1 MSGAATALDPA
12 PSTSWSV
19 RSLVRLRRLAT
30 ALAVLAIAEAATVVL
45 FSVVGRERFAITL
58 DPVTFGLLGSV
69 ILFPIMG
76 ALIIQRRPVTKIA
89 WLMIATGVGLGL
101 GLVTYGYG
109 VIGLAPG
116 PERPFA
122 LQALVLSQLLFV
134 PSIACGTA
142 LLLPLFPTDHLIGP
156 RWRIVMVMTVV
167 GLVVL
172 ELGDLFRQRELDH
185 EQFPGL
191 QNPVAA
197 PADWTLA
204 VDVLSL
210 LGNALVSVAVL
221 LGALSLVVRY
231 RRADAVEAAQL
242 RWFALVAG
250 LAAVAFAISSVP
262 VESVSDIASAAGL
275 VLLSLTPIAIG
286 IAITRYR
293 LFEIDRL
300 INRTLVYG
308 SLTAILAGVFT
319 AAIGLAQRV
328 FVAATGET
336 SDAAIVLTT
345 LVVATL
351 YAPTPQTARGD
362 RRPAIPVRRTS
373 VRPVSGRG
381 QADPQRARTQERGRS
396 PGHGSHARTGG
407 HRGGGARRRRSADG
421 PRRGV
426 AASAGRT
433 PGDPR
438 RRRVA
443 RRDRRRPEGRWATPR
458 PAVDR
463 RASGRRRPRRGSRRG
478 RRSRPASRPQ
488 LRPADCPSEP
498 QRGSK
503 MLGGRRSPAS
513 ERATRC
519 PPRIEGRKP
528 TPLQPRL

>member
-1 MSGAATALDPA
+1 
-12 PSTSWSV
+12 
-19 RSLVRLRRLAT
+19 
-30 ALAVLAIAEAATVVL
+30 
-45 FSVVGRERFAITL
+45 
-58 DPVTFGLLGSV
+58 
-69 ILFPIMG
+69 
-76 ALIIQRRPVTKIA
+76 
-89 WLMIATGVGLGL
+89 
-101 GLVTYGYG
+101 
-109 VIGLAPG
+109 
-116 PERPFA
+116 
-122 LQALVLSQLLFV
+122 LFV

-142 LLLPLFPTDHLIGP
+142 LLLPLFPTDRLIGP
-156 RWRIVMVMTVV
+156 RWRIVMVITVIGV
-167 GLVVL
+167 VVL
-172 ELGDLFRQRELDH
+172 DLGELFRLGELDH
-185 EQFPGL
+185 ERFPGL

-262 VESVSDIASAAGL
+262 VEPVSDIAFGAGL

-351 YAPTPQTARGD
+351 YAPLRK
-362 RRPAIPVRRTS
+362 RLEAI
-373 VRPVSGRG
+373 
-381 QADPQRARTQERGRS
+381 
-396 PGHGSHARTGG
+396 
-407 HRGGGARRRRSADG
+407 
-421 PRRGV
+421 
-426 AASAGRT
+426 
-433 PGDPR
+433 
-438 RRRVA
+438 
-443 RRDRRRPEGRWATPR
+443 
-458 PAVDR
+458 VDR
-463 RASGRRRPRRGSRRG
+463 RFRYDERRFGPYRDEVQRILSVLEPRV
-478 RRSRPASRPQ
+478 A
-488 LRPADCPSEP
+488 AD
-498 QRGSK
+498 R
-503 MLGGRRSPAS
+503 LAS
-513 ERATRC
+513 EAMGELAATGAAVLGAGDRPTAHVGEWPLRAVVRLAI
-519 PPRIEGRKP
+519 PARDARLAAIVVGPRIDGRP
-528 TPLQPRL
+528 HDPRAVEELQEVVSLVASAVELRAAAAGPQVAESVPGGYQPETAG